1 MGLQIRKRTKGSKSW
16 FNFSKSGVSHSSKI
30 GNVTTTVGTRGTRM
44 TVNLG
49 NGVRYVKT
57 RGWGTA
63 GGRRQGF
70 MVTLANAMIM
80 CSGLIWLWHFGMQ
93 LYNSGMFK

>member
-1 MGLQIRKRTKGSKSW
+1 MALQIRKRTKGSKSW
-16 FNFSKSGVSHSSKI
+16 FNFSKSGVSHSSKV
-30 GNVTTTVGTRGTRM
+30 GNVTTTMGARGTRM
-44 TVNLG
+44 TVNIG

-70 MVTLANAMIM
+70 MVTLANSLNLGSIM
-80 CSGLIWLWHFGMQ
+80 LWIWYFGTQ
-93 LYNSGMFK
+93 LYNG